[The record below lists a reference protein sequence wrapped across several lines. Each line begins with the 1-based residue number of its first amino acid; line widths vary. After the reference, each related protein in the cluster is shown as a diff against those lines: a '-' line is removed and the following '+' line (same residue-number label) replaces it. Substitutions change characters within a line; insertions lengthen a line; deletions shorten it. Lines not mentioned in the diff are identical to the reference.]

1 MPYFEHMLYILA
13 SFHNL
18 KISFSCFVF
27 VFDEYLAER
36 TFVCTSVIAIKINS
50 FKKAFSNLPAE
61 YTGQIGLLN
70 QATVLF
76 RLKTC
81 TLANLNPATGVVLR
95 NL

>member
-1 MPYFEHMLYILA
+1 MSILQKELLFA
-13 SFHNL
+13 L
-18 KISFSCFVF
+18 
-27 VFDEYLAER
+27 
-36 TFVCTSVIAIKINS
+36 SVIAIKINS

-61 YTGQIGLLN
+61 CTGQIGLLN